1 MDTSLQRGPKETPDL
16 IPEIAP
22 LSILVVDDSRSFGDL
37 AATLLEL
44 DLYARVVGV
53 ASSGAEAL
61 EKVALLNPEVVLM
74 DVHMSPMGGLAAA
87 ALIGWLFPQSRV
99 VMMSTDDSPRL
110 RAECAASGAAA
121 FINKSSFVADVS
133 KFLDPITRDLTL
145 KPATVKDKGQTSKI
159 NLLSGMAV

>member
-1 MDTSLQRGPKETPDL
+1 MNTSLQRGPKETPDL
-16 IPEIAP
+16 LPDIAP

-44 DLYARVVGV
+44 EPCAHVVGV
-53 ASSGAEAL
+53 ARSGAEAL

-74 DVHMSPMGGLAAA
+74 DVHMSPMGGLTAA

-110 RAECAASGAAA
+110 RAECAASGAAS
-121 FINKSSFVADVS
+121 FINKSFVADVS
-133 KFLDPITRDLTL
+133 KLFGPITRDLTL
-145 KPATVKDKGQTSKI
+145 KRATVTGKGQTSKI
-159 NLLSGMAV
+159 NLASAMAV

>member
-1 MDTSLQRGPKETPDL
+1 MNTSLQHGPKEIPDL
-16 IPEIAP
+16 LPEIAP

-44 DLYARVVGV
+44 EPCAHVVGV
-53 ASSGAEAL
+53 ARSGAEAL

-74 DVHMSPMGGLAAA
+74 DVHMSPMGGLTAA
-87 ALIGWLFPQSRV
+87 ALIGWIFPQSRV

-121 FINKSSFVADVS
+121 FINKSSLIADVS
-133 KFLDPITRDLTL
+133 KLLGPITRDLTL
-145 KPATVKDKGQTSKI
+145 KRATVTGKGQTSKI
-159 NLLSGMAV
+159 NLASAMAV